1 LKRLILVRH
10 GETEWNRQH
19 RYQGQAGL
27 PLNEVG
33 LQQAGLLAA
42 RLESEDVD
50 VIYAS
55 DLDRAVQTAQVIAG
69 RHGLPVRV
77 DQRLREM
84 SFGDWEGLS
93 YAEIRAGWPDGLN
106 AWVNDSLSAAPP
118 GGETLAEVAAR
129 MQSFLDDVIVRGGR
143 AILVVSHGGPLRV
156 LLCLALGLDVQ
167 AHWRFRIDTASV
179 SELQVY
185 TEDAVLVRMN
195 DTCHLQDVAMSSG

>member
-1 LKRLILVRH
+1 
-10 GETEWNRQH
+10 
-19 RYQGQAGL
+19 
-27 PLNEVG
+27 